1 MGFSKQAYYQ
11 YQQAAQQ
18 VSQKTP
24 QLLEQVRLYR
34 QQLPRLGTRKLH
46 YLLGQ
51 DGYCIG
57 RDALF
62 TLLRNQNMLV
72 KKKRSFIRT
81 TDSRGWMRQY
91 PNLVN
96 GIVPSAPEEIWVAD
110 ITYLLTRAGTYY
122 LHLVSDAYSKR
133 IMGYEVCQDL
143 LASSSVKALRMA
155 LANRR
160 YNRMTIHHSDRGL
173 QYSSRLYTEVLR
185 QAHCRI
191 STTQDGNPYDNAVA
205 ERINGIL
212 KAEFGLDNLVGADQS
227 VEPLVVE
234 SIRLYN
240 EVRPHLSCAY
250 LRPDQMH
257 QQEIVMLKTYRSKKS
272 EPLSAPI
279 SPENQS

>member
-1 MGFSKQAYYQ
+1 
-11 YQQAAQQ
+11 
-18 VSQKTP
+18 
-24 QLLEQVRLYR
+24 
-34 QQLPRLGTRKLH
+34 
-46 YLLGQ
+46 
-51 DGYCIG
+51 
-57 RDALF
+57 
-62 TLLRNQNMLV
+62 MLV

-110 ITYLLTRAGTYY
+110 ITYLLTSAGNYY

-143 LASSSVKALRMA
+143 LASSSVKALKMA

-160 YNRMTIHHSDRGL
+160 YKRPTIHHSDRGL
-173 QYSSRLYTEVLR
+173 QYSSRLYTDVLR
-185 QAHCRI
+185 QAQCRI
-191 STTQDGNPYDNAVA
+191 STTQDGKPYDNAVA

-212 KAEFGLDNLVGADQS
+212 KAEFGLDNLVGAAQS
-227 VEPLVVE
+227 VEPLVTE

-250 LRPDQMH
+250 LTPDQMH
-257 QQEIVMLKTYRSKKS
+257 QQETIMLKTYRSKKS

-279 SPENQS
+279 SQENQS